1 MSQHKHTLAIV
12 DDHPI
17 VIEGIKNLLSDHT
30 DIEIT
35 GSFTNGRDFLDYF
48 THTPVQIVLL
58 DITLPDI
65 GGIDLCKEIKTLAA
79 DTVVIAFSNH
89 NERSMIMKMLQNGA
103 SGYLLKNASSAE
115 LINCIHE
122 AIAGR
127 ITFSAS
133 IQEIISRPQIAEIRE
148 IPMLTRRENEILKLI
163 ASGKTTVDIAT
174 DLFLSKL
181 TIETHR
187 RNLLQKFGVRN
198 VAQLIS
204 TATQLGVL

>member
-122 AIAGR
+122 AIEGR